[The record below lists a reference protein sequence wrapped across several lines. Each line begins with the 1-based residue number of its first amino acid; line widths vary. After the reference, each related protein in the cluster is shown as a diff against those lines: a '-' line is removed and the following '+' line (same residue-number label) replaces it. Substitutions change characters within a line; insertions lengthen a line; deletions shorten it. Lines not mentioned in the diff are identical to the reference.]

1 MIFSAYN
8 NFRRT
13 NLEVLDALSSKFAR
27 SVEECSIRVLANI
40 TNYCA
45 NLNYTNQFLFTTIEK
60 ELVRRL
66 KKTAEFDDILKKQIG
81 DEFKFLID
89 LENELTTNQSNEE
102 ESNEQ
107 EPNEQEPNEQEPNE
121 QEPISQKQVQE
132 ESKSQETNTSTT
144 EIQETKPS
152 KLASIYKYN
161 PYCRN
166 ERHVT
171 RRGEHI

>member
-27 SVEECSIRVLANI
+27 NVTECSIRVLANI

-66 KKTAEFDDILKKQIG
+66 KKTAEFDDILKKKIG

-89 LENELTTNQSNEE
+89 LENELTNNQSNEQ

-107 EPNEQEPNEQEPNE
+107 ESNEEEPNE
-121 QEPISQKQVQE
+121 QEPITQKEAQE
-132 ESKSQETNTSTT
+132 ESKPQESNTSAT

-152 KLASIYKYN
+152 KLASICKYN